1 MLDDATLL
9 TVTDLKQFSYCPRV
23 VFYERCLP
31 HIRPRTVKMDAGLDA
46 HEAEPK
52 RAVRRSLAG
61 YDVLSG
67 ERRFDVR
74 LTSATLQ
81 LTGIVDEV
89 VYSSDGSIFPVD
101 YKLAKQAGFN
111 HRVQLTAYALLLEE
125 VEHRKVER
133 GYIYLMLSRKLVK
146 VVISDQ
152 LRQTVTNQL
161 AQMQTMISHEI
172 MPMPPENHGL
182 CMACEFRRFCNDV

>member
-9 TVTDLKQFSYCPRV
+9 TVTDLKQFSYCSRV

-46 HEAEPK
+46 HEDEPK
-52 RAVRRSLAG
+52 RAMRRSLAA
-61 YDVLSG
+61 YDVLRG

-81 LTGIVDEV
+81 LAGIVDEV
-89 VYSSDGSIFPVD
+89 VYSAEGNIFPVD

-111 HRVQLTAYALLLEE
+111 HRIQLAAYALLLEE
-125 VEHRKVER
+125 VEQVKIER
-133 GYIYLMLSRKLVK
+133 GYIYLMLTRKLVS
-146 VVISDQ
+146 VEISTK
-152 LRQTVTNQL
+152 LRQNVITL
-161 AQMQTMISHEI
+161 LSHMQTMISREI
-172 MPMPPENHGL
+172 MPMPPENRGL